1 MNSPQLELLKLKL
14 LEVSVLDY
22 QPLTLSVMEKLLSQ
36 LSELTE
42 DASDFQKMFIFK
54 NSILEIN
61 KLAEEID
68 TEDRETFLDFS
79 IVQRQLR
86 DFQIKEIL
94 LNNGGGTG
102 ETQVSESQVK
112 NIID

>member
-54 NSILEIN
+54 
-61 KLAEEID
+61 
-68 TEDRETFLDFS
+68 
-79 IVQRQLR
+79 IVFWR
-86 DFQIKEIL
+86 
-94 LNNGGGTG
+94 
-102 ETQVSESQVK
+102 
-112 NIID
+112 

>member
-22 QPLTLSVMEKLLSQ
+22 QPLTLSVMEKLISQ

-68 TEDRETFLDFS
+68 TEDRETFLDFFYS
-79 IVQRQLR
+79 AATIAGFSNKG
-86 DFQIKEIL
+86 DFAEQWR
-94 LNNGGGTG
+94 G
-102 ETQVSESQVK
+102 
-112 NIID
+112 DW